1 MPEVRCAVRCIE
13 RKGEDMLKKL
23 LRVVLGSAND
33 RYIKQFQKTVD
44 KVNAKEP
51 WASGLSDGD
60 LAHQTVVFR
69 ERLAK
74 GESLDKILPEAFA
87 VMREAARRVLGQRH
101 YDVQI
106 MGGLALHN
114 GMLAEMKT
122 GEGKTLVATLPVYL
136 NALTGKGVHVVT
148 VNDYLA
154 KRDATWMGQVYNFL
168 GLTYGCILHG
178 LTDEERKQAY
188 GADIT
193 YGTNH
198 EFGFD
203 YLRDNMKSQ
212 LNELVMRPFNYAIVD
227 EVDSILIDEARTPLI
242 ISGPAED
249 SSELY
254 QKIDSII
261 PKLIPEDYEKDEK
274 QRTVVLTESG
284 VERVEQELIS
294 SGILP
299 DGTKLYDSPNVTV
312 VHHVNASLRAHKLF
326 SRDVDYI
333 VKNDEVIIVDEFTGR
348 TMEGRRYSDGLHQAL
363 EAKEHVAIQRENQT
377 LASITYQNFFRLYP
391 KLSGM
396 GGTIVTEEEE
406 FEEIYK
412 LKAVEIPT
420 NKPIAR
426 VDHDDEVYLLA
437 KDKYTAVVKLVR
449 ECMERKQPV
458 LIGTTSIEKSELIS
472 SILTKEGIQHEI
484 LNARHHDKEAL
495 IVANAGRLGAITI
508 ATNMAGRG
516 TDIKLGGSWEARVQ
530 TELSGIPDSPALQAR
545 VEEIRKEVEE
555 EQEKVRAAGGLFV
568 IGTERHESRRIDNQL
583 RGRSGRQGDPGASKF
598 FISLEDD
605 LMRIFGSGRMDSL
618 MRRAGMQEG
627 EAISHKWISKAIE
640 RAQKKVEAHNFE
652 IRKHLLKYDDV
663 MNDQRKV
670 VYGQRMEIIK
680 NEEISGLVVDMRR
693 DAMDDLIQAYIPQD
707 SIPEHWDWSGLEA
720 GFQRVFNVQIPID
733 DWKKNEA
740 MTVREATVA
749 LEKLVQEQVTAQS
762 EKIPEPIIRSTERG
776 TLLRVLDQQW
786 KDHLLYLDYLR
797 QGIGLRAY
805 AQSNPL
811 NEYKREAFNMF
822 SAMMQNIRYET
833 ISKLS
838 HFDISVEDLNNLLE
852 YFMSLERMRQGQDE
866 GEPEDSVEDVDTTE
880 EIERSSQEDT
890 DAIARESLDV
900 DVPSADAPTTKV
912 EEESGELAHESVSQ
926 KTSPNGSFLSQ
937 GFVPPQNRN
946 ALCPC
951 GSGKRYK
958 HCHGGLPPFAASRP
972 LPQEAVVD
980 GVFPEVVVEPAS
992 IGPGSSVHPRRQG
1005 RTVAEHARTE
1015 SRREADHHHR
1025 PRQGEARRRVSSQGR
1040 SEGSEERGFDQ
1051 RRRPTSGRRVD
1062 RLHSDRPRSSSQ
1074 TGARRTG
1081 PSSPRSASTQVRK
1094 ASTRATSYRS
1104 EPSARSRSTPAS
1116 HSTRSSRHNDSTEQ

>member
-1 MPEVRCAVRCIE
+1 
-13 RKGEDMLKKL
+13 MLKKL
-23 LRVVLGSAND
+23 LRVILGSAND
-33 RYIKQFQKTVD
+33 RYIKQFQKTVN
-44 KVNAKEP
+44 KINAKEP
-51 WASGLSDGD
+51 WAQSLSDTD
-60 LAHQTVVFR
+60 LTHQTTIFK
-69 ERLAK
+69 ERVAS

-101 YDVQI
+101 YDVQL

-136 NALTGKGVHVVT
+136 NALTGKGVHVIT

-154 KRDATWMGQVYNFL
+154 KRDANWMGQVYSFL

-178 LTDEERKQAY
+178 LTDEERKAAY
-188 GADIT
+188 NADIT

-203 YLRDNMKSQ
+203 YLRDNMKMHPD
-212 LNELVMRPFNYAIVD
+212 ELVMRPFNYAIVD

-249 SSELY
+249 SSDLY
-254 QKIDSII
+254 QKIDTII
-261 PKLIPEDYEKDEK
+261 PKLLPEDYEKDEK

-284 VERVEQELIS
+284 VERIEQELIAAGVLNGS
-294 SGILP
+294 R
-299 DGTKLYDSPNVTV
+299 LYDSPNVTV

-333 VKNDEVIIVDEFTGR
+333 VKDDEVIIVDEFTGR

-363 EAKEHVAIQRENQT
+363 EAKEHVTIQRENQT

-426 VDHDDEVYLLA
+426 VDYDDEVYLLA
-437 KDKYTAVVKLVR
+437 KDKYAAVVNLVR
-449 ECMERKQPV
+449 ECMARKQPI
-458 LIGTTSIEKSELIS
+458 LIGTTSIEKSELFS
-472 SILTKEGIQHEI
+472 SILAKEGIKHEV

-516 TDIKLGGSWEARVQ
+516 TDIKLGGNWEARVQ
-530 TELSGIPDSPALQAR
+530 TELAGIPDGPALQAR
-545 VEEIRKEVEE
+545 IEEIKKEVAF
-555 EQEKVRAAGGLFV
+555 EQDQVRAAGGLFV

-605 LMRIFGSGRMDSL
+605 LMRIFGSGRMDTL

-627 EAISHKWISKAIE
+627 EAISHKWITKTIE

-670 VYGQRMEIIK
+670 VYGQRRDIIH
-680 NEEISGLVVDMRR
+680 NEDISGLITDMRH
-693 DAMDDLIQAYIPQD
+693 DALEDLIHAYIPED
-707 SIPEHWDWSGLEA
+707 SIPDHWDWEGLTTSFA
-720 GFQRVFNVQIPID
+720 RVFNIQIPAEE
-733 DWKKNEA
+733 WRKNEA
-740 MTVREATVA
+740 MTVSEATVA
-749 LEKLVQEQVTAQS
+749 LEKLVQDQVDAQ
-762 EKIPEPIIRSTERG
+762 KQKLPEPLLKSTERSV
-776 TLLRVLDQQW
+776 LLRILDHQW

-822 SAMMQNIRYET
+822 ASMMQTIRYDT
-833 ISKLS
+833 LSQLS
-838 HFDISVEDLNNLLE
+838 HFDISLEDLQRLLE
-852 YFMSLERMRQGQDE
+852 YFMSLERMQAGHGSEPQAPEAATQGSSE
-866 GEPEDSVEDVDTTE
+866 MPESSDRLTAEQETSVF
-880 EIERSSQEDT
+880 SSQQPGS
-890 DAIARESLDV
+890 RPLS
-900 DVPSADAPTTKV
+900 
-912 EEESGELAHESVSQ
+912 
-926 KTSPNGSFLSQ
+926 NGIT
-937 GFVPPQNRN
+937 PPPNRN

-958 HCHGGLPPFAASRP
+958 HCHGSLIPATSTAPMANAPRPAA
-972 LPQEAVVD
+972 A
-980 GVFPEVVVEPAS
+980 
-992 IGPGSSVHPRRQG
+992 
-1005 RTVAEHARTE
+1005 
-1015 SRREADHHHR
+1015 
-1025 PRQGEARRRVSSQGR
+1025 
-1040 SEGSEERGFDQ
+1040 ERGTPAPETS
-1051 RRRPTSGRRVD
+1051 PTPA
-1062 RLHSDRPRSSSQ
+1062 PRKTSK
-1074 TGARRTG
+1074 
-1081 PSSPRSASTQVRK
+1081 PSSPRSTPVAKRQSAGTATKK
-1094 ASTRATSYRS
+1094 AAKSKTTPTRTIAKAA
-1104 EPSARSRSTPAS
+1104 PSRSTQ
-1116 HSTRSSRHNDSTEQ
+1116 RSSATARKQSETTVKKTAQRTKTTTSSRTTPATGTRPAKTKSSRRPETTGKVTSSRRPRTTDKK

>member
-1 MPEVRCAVRCIE
+1 
-13 RKGEDMLKKL
+13 MLKKL

-33 RYIKQFQKTVD
+33 RYVKQFQKTVD

-51 WASGLSDGD
+51 WAKGLSDAD
-60 LAHQTVVFR
+60 LTNQTAIFK
-69 ERLAK
+69 ERVAN
-74 GESLDKILPEAFA
+74 GESLDRILPEAFA

-101 YDVQI
+101 YDVQL

-136 NALTGKGVHVVT
+136 NALSGKGVHVIT

-168 GLTYGCILHG
+168 GLSFGCILHG
-178 LTDEERKQAY
+178 LTDEERKAAY
-188 GADIT
+188 NADIT

-203 YLRDNMKSQ
+203 YLRDNMKMNPS
-212 LNELVMRPFNYAIVD
+212 ELVMRPFNYAIVD

-249 SSELY
+249 SSDLY
-254 QKIDSII
+254 QKIDAVI
-261 PKLIPEDYEKDEK
+261 PKLLPEDYEKDEK

-284 VERVEQELIS
+284 VERVEQELMAM
-294 SGILP
+294 GVLN
-299 DGTKLYDSPNVTV
+299 GARLYDSPNVTV

-333 VKNDEVIIVDEFTGR
+333 VKDDEVIIVDEFTGR

-363 EAKEHVAIQRENQT
+363 EAKEHVTIQRENQT

-426 VDHDDEVYLLA
+426 VDHEDEVYLLA
-437 KDKYTAVVKLVR
+437 KDKYVAVVNVVR
-449 ECMERKQPV
+449 ECMARKQPV
-458 LIGTTSIEKSELIS
+458 LIGTTSIEKSELFS
-472 SILTKEGIQHEI
+472 SILTREGIKHEV

-516 TDIKLGGSWEARVQ
+516 TDIKLGGNWEARVQ
-530 TELSGIPDSPALQAR
+530 TELAGIPDGPALQAR
-545 VEEIRKEVEE
+545 VEEIKKEVAL
-555 EQEKVRAAGGLFV
+555 EQEQVRAAGGLFV

-605 LMRIFGSGRMDSL
+605 LMRIFGSGRMDTL
-618 MRRAGMQEG
+618 MRKAGMQEG
-627 EAISHKWISKAIE
+627 EAISHKWITKTIE

-670 VYGQRMEIIK
+670 VYGQRRDIIH
-680 NEEISGLVVDMRR
+680 NEDISGLIVDMRR
-693 DAMDDLIQAYIPQD
+693 DALDDLIRACIPED
-707 SIPEHWDWSGLEA
+707 SIPEHWDWEGLTN
-720 GFQRVFNVQIPID
+720 GFARVFNIQVPAEE
-733 DWKKNEA
+733 WKKNEA
-740 MTVREATVA
+740 MTVSEATVS
-749 LEKLVQEQVTAQS
+749 LEKLVQDQVEAQRN
-762 EKIPEPIIRSTERG
+762 KLPEPLLKSTERNV
-776 TLLRVLDQQW
+776 LLRVLDHQW

-822 SAMMQNIRYET
+822 AAMMQTIRYDT
-833 ISKLS
+833 LSQLS
-838 HFDISVEDLNNLLE
+838 HFDVSMEDLQGLLN
-852 YFMSLERMRQGQDE
+852 YFVALEQMRSQGARLENEEGSSEPSFPSGEDADTEALASLEPT
-866 GEPEDSVEDVDTTE
+866 EPVQESPVD
-880 EIERSSQEDT
+880 QP
-890 DAIARESLDV
+890 APSLGNAEQ
-900 DVPSADAPTTKV
+900 SAAGFAP
-912 EEESGELAHESVSQ
+912 
-926 KTSPNGSFLSQ
+926 
-937 GFVPPQNRN
+937 PPNRN

-958 HCHGGLPPFAASRP
+958 HCHGAFGFSDGFLSPTRAHVGEEPGEQSQPERPTIADRAGTVSEETPRRREHTSRTKVESSERRSERPASRT
-972 LPQEAVVD
+972 ART
-980 GVFPEVVVEPAS
+980 
-992 IGPGSSVHPRRQG
+992 PRRE
-1005 RTVAEHARTE
+1005 RTTERGVAA
-1015 SRREADHHHR
+1015 R
-1025 PRQGEARRRVSSQGR
+1025 PRTQTTR
-1040 SEGSEERGFDQ
+1040 SAGPRGMTRTQTSRSAGVHRSDQ
-1051 RRRPTSGRRVD
+1051 RRPHEAGPRPST
-1062 RLHSDRPRSSSQ
+1062 PRS
-1074 TGARRTG
+1074 TT
-1081 PSSPRSASTQVRK
+1081 
-1094 ASTRATSYRS
+1094 
-1104 EPSARSRSTPAS
+1104 RSRTTSP
-1116 HSTRSSRHNDSTEQ
+1116 SRGGPRRPHHPDKS